1 MVLKKMGM
9 FISRGTL
16 IQSRVHKLNNLM
28 VMVSSTY
35 GCQGHDD
42 IGIFFSFHTCTADG
56 ISLQGRR
63 NCEKRGAI
71 APPSP
76 IRFLQD
82 IKHTLFFKRPW
93 IYIYLLTSSDFQT
106 FLQPCIT
113 VALTGI
119 FLYMYWWNFVTL
131 QKKHAL
137 LLWRKKKCLFFLHR
151 VWLAYISSYVNST

>member
-28 VMVSSTY
+28 VMVSNTY

-63 NCEKRGAI
+63 NCEKRDAI

-76 IRFLQD
+76 HQILAGYKAYFL
-82 IKHTLFFKRPW
+82 
-93 IYIYLLTSSDFQT
+93 
-106 FLQPCIT
+106 
-113 VALTGI
+113 
-119 FLYMYWWNFVTL
+119 L
-131 QKKHAL
+131 QKALNLYVFTYLYLQIFRPSYSPAL
-137 LLWRKKKCLFFLHR
+137 L
-151 VWLAYISSYVNST
+151 